1 MLSLDP
7 FALDRSIA
15 DTARL
20 HARFLEAVAVGGGE
34 EHAFELLPRSISRAA
49 LTELRNHSA
58 SDPIAAS
65 AARWVAHLLLEHA
78 TIPTRLSVAR
88 ALHHEP
94 RPLEAPERGQWAP
107 AQVIEK
113 LLRDGPRR
121 EGWLAALG
129 SMGEELGARRLA
141 WFETLNEKRRELGL
155 AQGVAESE
163 CVLSAGDE
171 FLRATRDAE
180 RELGL
185 ESFPELVE
193 RGLGSDVPGNW
204 PSPLSPRKLGDW
216 FRETRLL
223 DGLSPRIGRLPTAL
237 GASSALRALALF
249 GSGVHEAGAS
259 TRRPFVVAHD
269 PDALRARRFGAL
281 FALLPLHASFAGR
294 RLEIDRSRFVEYR
307 RAIAGVILIGSRLS
321 VVRARLSRAAR
332 DGATAYRRCFRED
345 LPDALGFE
353 LPPEL
358 AGALLVDEQ
367 GERSLAALFAA
378 AQDDQALTDRHDE
391 DWFRNPRCIEEL
403 RGELESP
410 PELTPDP
417 AGVERGARQLAASL
431 LAAS

>member
-20 HARFLEAVAVGGGE
+20 HARFLEAVAEGGGE

-49 LTELRNHSA
+49 LTELTEHAA

-78 TIPTRLSVAR
+78 AIPTRLSVAR
-88 ALHHEP
+88 ALHHER
-94 RPLEAPERGQWAP
+94 RPLETPERGQWAP

-121 EGWLAALG
+121 EGWLAALT
-129 SMGEELGARRLA
+129 SVGEELGARRLA

-163 CVLSAGDE
+163 CVLNAGTE

-180 RELGL
+180 RELRL
-185 ESFPELVE
+185 KSFAELIE

-216 FRETRLL
+216 FRETSLL
-223 DGLSPRIGRLPTAL
+223 DGLSPQIGRLPTAL
-237 GASSALRALALF
+237 GAASVLRALALF

-259 TRRPFVVAHD
+259 RQRPFVVAHD
-269 PDALRARRFGAL
+269 PDRLRARSFGAL

-294 RLEIDRSRFVEYR
+294 RLDVDRSRFGEYR
-307 RAIAGVILIGSRLS
+307 RAIASVVLIGSRLS
-321 VVRARLSRAAR
+321 VVRALLSRAAR
-332 DGATAYRRCFRED
+332 DGASAYRRCFRED

-353 LPPEL
+353 LSPRL

-367 GERSLAALFAA
+367 GERSLSALFAA
-378 AQDDQALTDRHDE
+378 AQEDQALTERHDE

-403 RGELESP
+403 RGELEST
-410 PELTPDP
+410 PELSPDP
-417 AGVERGARQLAASL
+417 AVVERGGRRLAALL

>member
-20 HARFLEAVAVGGGE
+20 HVRFLEAVAEGGGE
-34 EHAFELLPRSISRAA
+34 EHAFELLPRSISRVTLAE
-49 LTELRNHSA
+49 LTEHSA
-58 SDPIAAS
+58 SDPIAAA

-78 TIPTRLSVAR
+78 AIPTRLSVAR
-88 ALHHEP
+88 ALHHER
-94 RPLEAPERGQWAP
+94 RPLETPQRGQWAP

-113 LLRDGPRR
+113 LLEDGPRR
-121 EGWLAALG
+121 EGWLAALTTV
-129 SMGEELGARRLA
+129 GEELGARRLA

-155 AQGVAESE
+155 ARSPAESE
-163 CVLSAGDE
+163 CALRAGAE
-171 FLRATRDAE
+171 FLRATGDAE
-180 RELGL
+180 REFQLK
-185 ESFPELVE
+185 SFTELVE
-193 RGLGSDVPGNW
+193 RGLGSGVPGNW

-223 DGLSPRIGRLPTAL
+223 DGLSPRIGRLPRAL
-237 GASSALRALALF
+237 GAASALRALALF
-249 GSGVHEAGAS
+249 GSAVHEAGAS

-269 PDALRARRFGAL
+269 PDGQRARRFGAL

-294 RLEIDRSRFVEYR
+294 RLEIDRSRFDEYR
-307 RAIAGVILIGSRLS
+307 RAIAGVMLIGARLS
-321 VVRARLSRAAR
+321 VVRARLSHAAR
-332 DGATAYRRCFRED
+332 DGASAYRRCFHED

-353 LPPEL
+353 LPPRL

-367 GERSLAALFAA
+367 GERTLSALFAA
-378 AQDDQALTDRHDE
+378 ALEDRSLTERHDE

-410 PELTPDP
+410 PELTTDPD
-417 AGVERGARQLAASL
+417 AVERGARQLAASL